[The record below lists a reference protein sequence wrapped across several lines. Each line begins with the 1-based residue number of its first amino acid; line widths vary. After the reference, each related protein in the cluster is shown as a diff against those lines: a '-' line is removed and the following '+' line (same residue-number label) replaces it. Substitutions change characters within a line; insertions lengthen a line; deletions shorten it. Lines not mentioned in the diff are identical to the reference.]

1 MHIQWTAFGE
11 VLVVSFGVAVGIIAV
26 FAIGVGLL
34 SAAPGPTPEGTH
46 LTVATAGSRTT
57 APRAPSTSRFAVA
70 RKVTAW
76 LCFLVCALAVAYGL
90 YMIIA
95 R

>member
-11 VLVVSFGVAVGIIAV
+11 VLVVSFGVAIGIIAV

-34 SAAPGPTPEGTH
+34 SAPGPTPESTH
-46 LTVATAGSRTT
+46 LTVATAGRRTT
-57 APRAPSTSRFAVA
+57 APRAPSTSRYAVA

-76 LCFLVCALAVAYGL
+76 LCFLVCAFAVAYGL